1 MKKGEKQEKPGSV
14 KIIMT
19 AIMVIVLSVIMA
31 SCANKSNKASSP
43 PPPPPPAASSSMNET
58 VYDSVD
64 VMPEYPGGKEALIK
78 YISNK
83 IKYPEEAK
91 KNKIEGTVLVSF
103 VVEKD
108 GSVDKAKVLQGVDS
122 LLDSEALRV
131 INALPKFE
139 RAGIKD
145 GENVA
150 VSYML
155 PIKFKLDGK
164 E

>member
-1 MKKGEKQEKPGSV
+1 MKKGEKQQKPGSV

-19 AIMVIVLSVIMA
+19 ALMVIILSAVMA
-31 SCANKSNKASSP
+31 SCANKSNKAPSPSP
-43 PPPPPPAASSSMNET
+43 PPPPASSSLNET

-78 YISNK
+78 YIANK

-91 KNKIEGTVLVSF
+91 KNKIEGTVFVSF

-108 GSVDKAKVLQGVDS
+108 GSVDKAKVVQGADS

-131 INALPKFE
+131 VSALPKFE